1 MNKFFLM
8 SCAALLAGCVGHY
21 PQPALTAPH
30 ATLDAKWGNNN
41 LMSGGFQAYWAY
53 HDGHCQDTKNTGVLG
68 RVSQSESEKNQFLVE
83 PDRRIY
89 LNALS
94 SGTKQREATDPSLIQ
109 RSCMNISSFIPEAG
123 ATYQITHSAPKS
135 GCYLE
140 VVDIKT
146 GKAPASLVIE
156 PVTKECGL

>member
-1 MNKFFLM
+1 MNKFFLV

-21 PQPALTAPH
+21 QQPALTAPH
-30 ATLDAKWGNNN
+30 ATLDAKWGTNN

-53 HDGHCQDTKNTGVLG
+53 NDGHCQDTENTGVLG
-68 RVSQSESEKNQFLVE
+68 RVSPSEGENNRFLVE
-83 PDRRIY
+83 PYKRIY
-89 LNALS
+89 LSALS
-94 SGTKQREATDPSLIQ
+94 TGTKQREATDPSAIQ

-135 GCYLE
+135 GCWLE
-140 VVDIKT
+140 VVDVKT
-146 GKAPASLVIE
+146 GKAPASLVVE